1 VAVAPQRPH
10 RDEVGRDPGR
20 PGIGVTAHPA
30 LGTPVHREA
39 VPPCAVRRPL
49 LDELGHDVV
58 DAEPALNGDRF
69 LRGFLAMVLHLRLM
83 VDEAKARSGCG
94 DDAFEGETV
103 LLAAVGRTP
112 GGLPRRAR
120 PAVDDDGGRAAGA
133 PSAPW
138 THPVAA
144 KQIRVTAVRLQ
155 GTSQTPSR

>member
-20 PGIGVTAHPA
+20 LGIGVTAHAA
-30 LGTPVHREA
+30 LGTPVHRVA
-39 VPPCAVRRPL
+39 VPPCVVRRPL

-69 LRGFLAMVLHLRLM
+69 LRGFLAMVLHPRLM

-94 DDAFEGETV
+94 DDAFEGEMV

-112 GGLPRRAR
+112 SANPTWAATTPARRSPRRTTPWRRATGQP
-120 PAVDDDGGRAAGA
+120 PAG
-133 PSAPW
+133 
-138 THPVAA
+138 
-144 KQIRVTAVRLQ
+144 
-155 GTSQTPSR
+155 SREP

>member
-83 VDEAKARSGCG
+83 VDEAKAGP
-94 DDAFEGETV
+94 
-103 LLAAVGRTP
+103 AAVMTRSRARRCCW
-112 GGLPRRAR
+112 PRRPDPQR
-120 PAVDDDGGRAAGA
+120 
-133 PSAPW
+133 
-138 THPVAA
+138 
-144 KQIRVTAVRLQ
+144 
-155 GTSQTPSR
+155 